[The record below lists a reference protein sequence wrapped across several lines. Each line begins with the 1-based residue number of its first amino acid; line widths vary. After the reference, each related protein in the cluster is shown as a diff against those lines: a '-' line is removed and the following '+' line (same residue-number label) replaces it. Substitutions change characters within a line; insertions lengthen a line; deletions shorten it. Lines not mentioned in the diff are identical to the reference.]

1 MANSTVG
8 FTPRRSIGFA
18 TMQATLL
25 ELRDRTIREAINVAN
40 PSSIL
45 TAIAAALDRLSKW
58 IGHSQ
63 AEQAKQ
69 QQPEI
74 DRMDAEIQGITKE
87 QTDGT

>member
-1 MANSTVG
+1 MK
-8 FTPRRSIGFA
+8 
-18 TMQATLL
+18 
-25 ELRDRTIREAINVAN
+25 LRN
-40 PSSIL
+40 PAAEVL

-58 IGHSQ
+58 IGRSQ

-87 QTDGT
+87 PPDVK